1 MIECK
6 SPINSEIIATINST
20 KPDDLEAIYKDSA
33 DAFRIWSHLSLKE
46 RMKYMQTLR
55 KYLIKMEDE
64 LRKEI

>member
-46 RMKYMQTLR
+46 RLKKL
-55 KYLIKMEDE
+55 E
-64 LRKEI
+64 